1 VAVFAAVSGE
11 DLCQARVT
19 PARTRAVGE
28 ALARASRASEDFATR
43 REGRFTFADIVR
55 LLDVASAA
63 NRPELAA
70 PIARL
75 RALHAE
81 LTASAPALPRGVVH
95 GDLFRDNVLW
105 QGDRLVALLDWESAS
120 DGALIYDLA
129 VTLLAWCCG
138 DALDWTL
145 ARALVDGYQHVRPI
159 TDDEWQGFSWALR
172 VACLRFATT
181 RLVDVYLKD
190 SYPPTYKSFRR
201 FLLRLDAIE
210 AHTPA
215 ALAALLR

>member
-1 VAVFAAVSGE
+1 VPYPV
-11 DLCQARVT
+11 D
-19 PARTRAVGE
+19 P
-28 ALARASRASEDFATR
+28 
-43 REGRFTFADIVR
+43 R
-55 LLDVASAA
+55 L
-63 NRPELAA
+63 NE
-70 PIARL
+70 
-75 RALHAE
+75 
-81 LTASAPALPRGVVH
+81 
-95 GDLFRDNVLW
+95 
-105 QGDRLVALLDWESAS
+105 
-120 DGALIYDLA
+120 
-129 VTLLAWCCG
+129 TL
-138 DALDWTL
+138 
-145 ARALVDGYQHVRPI
+145 